1 MLDLQKY
8 FGKDLFN
15 GKYFLERYE
24 PAMEGVS
31 KTEGL
36 WECLIGEWKDIPP
49 PEGSTHSRT
58 VGTGDDARTETTTT
72 PPSEKEVEDWEEK

>member
-49 PEGSTHSRT
+49 PEGSTNSRT
-58 VGTGDDARTETTTT
+58 VGT
-72 PPSEKEVEDWEEK
+72 